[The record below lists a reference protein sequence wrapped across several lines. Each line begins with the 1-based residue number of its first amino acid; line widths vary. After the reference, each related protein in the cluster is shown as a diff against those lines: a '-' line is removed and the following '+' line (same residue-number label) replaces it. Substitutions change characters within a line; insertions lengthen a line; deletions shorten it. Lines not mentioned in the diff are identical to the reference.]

1 MADNIAAAFHALH
14 ERWEAIFA
22 REQGRLAAM
31 QQDLPQ
37 ALREMAYA
45 TALRETESPTYQAY
59 EQELRDRVD
68 TVEALDGAAWEPD
81 PLLDHRYQSG
91 AGREVGYDGLD
102 DVRIPREEGPALGSL
117 EAAQAEHTLE
127 EHRAREVD
135 EANPTVLDRV
145 EQLQQRLEAM
155 TTAALA
161 LARHQDRDQGMGY

>member
-1 MADNIAAAFHALH
+1 MADNIGEAFAALH

-59 EQELRDRVD
+59 EQALRDRVD
-68 TVEALDGAAWEPD
+68 AVEALDGAAWEPD
-81 PLLDHRYQSG
+81 PLLDHRYQPG
-91 AGREVGYDGLD
+91 AGREVGYDGPD

-117 EAAQAEHTLE
+117 GGGAGRAHPGGAPGAARSTRRIRPCSIGSNSCSSAW
-127 EHRAREVD
+127 RR
-135 EANPTVLDRV
+135 
-145 EQLQQRLEAM
+145 
-155 TTAALA
+155 
-161 LARHQDRDQGMGY
+161 

>member
-1 MADNIAAAFHALH
+1 MADNIGEAFAALH
-14 ERWEAIFA
+14 ERWEAICA

-68 TVEALDGAAWEPD
+68 AGEALDGAAWEPD
-81 PLLDHRYQSG
+81 PLLDLRYQSG

-102 DVRIPREEGPALGSL
+102 DVRIPREDGPALGSL

>member
-22 REQGRLAAM
+22 REQGRLAAR

-59 EQELRDRVD
+59 EQALRDRVD

-91 AGREVGYDGLD
+91 LAARSALMGRMMS
-102 DVRIPREEGPALGSL
+102 AF
-117 EAAQAEHTLE
+117 
-127 EHRAREVD
+127 RAR
-135 EANPTVLDRV
+135 
-145 EQLQQRLEAM
+145 M
-155 TTAALA
+155 
-161 LARHQDRDQGMGY
+161 ARPWGVSRRRRPSTPWKSTGRARSTRRIRPCSIGLNSCSSAWRR

>member
-1 MADNIAAAFHALH
+1 MH

-45 TALRETESPTYQAY
+45 TAMREMQSPTYQAY
-59 EQELRDRVD
+59 EQALRDRAD
-68 TVEALDGAAWEPD
+68 TEALDGAAWEPD
-81 PLLDHRYQSG
+81 PQLDHRSQRG
-91 AGREVGYDGLD
+91 GREVGYDGPD
-102 DVRIPREEGPALGSL
+102 DVRIPREDGPALGSL

-135 EANPTVLDRV
+135 EENPTVLDRV